1 MFLADIPL
9 NIDWQQ
15 ILLHLLNFVIL
26 VGGLYFL
33 LYGPVKKF
41 MQKRKEHYD
50 KMDNDAKT
58 NLANAKQKEE
68 EIDEKL
74 NNLDVLLQDK
84 RKQAE
89 TELADYK
96 AKQIAEANLE
106 AEAIIAKAQVSAK
119 HEREKLLDSA
129 NKEIKDL
136 VTEATKKVVSSSTS
150 EIFDQFLESTKVS
163 DQDENN

>member
-33 LYGPVKKF
+33 LYSPVKKF

>member
-9 NIDWQQ
+9 NIDCQQ

-33 LYGPVKKF
+33 LYSPVKKF

>member
-33 LYGPVKKF
+33 LYSPVKKF

-50 KMDNDAKT
+50 KMDNDAKI

-74 NNLDVLLQDK
+74 NNLDVLLQNK

>member
-15 ILLHLLNFVIL
+15 ILLHLLNFVVL

-33 LYGPVKKF
+33 LYSPVKKF

>member
-33 LYGPVKKF
+33 LYSPVKKF

-74 NNLDVLLQDK
+74 NNLDVLLQNK

>member
-33 LYGPVKKF
+33 LYSPVKKF

-58 NLANAKQKEE
+58 NLASAKQKEE

>member
-33 LYGPVKKF
+33 LYSPVKKF
-41 MQKRKEHYD
+41 IQKRKEHYD

>member
-33 LYGPVKKF
+33 LYSPVKKF

-119 HEREKLLDSA
+119 HEKEKLLDSA

-150 EIFDQFLESTKVS
+150 DIFDQFLESTKVS

>member
-33 LYGPVKKF
+33 LYSPVKKF

-50 KMDNDAKT
+50 KMDNDAKA

-84 RKQAE
+84 RKQVE

-129 NKEIKDL
+129 NKEIKNL

-150 EIFDQFLESTKVS
+150 EIFDQFLESTKGS